1 MHSIQSTYNRCKD
14 IEPDNK
20 TQDLDYYADTD
31 IPYISYQH
39 TQTTTTLCLKAHATY
54 TTSGST
60 FR

>member
-1 MHSIQSTYNRCKD
+1 MN
-14 IEPDNK
+14 IEQDNK

-31 IPYISYQH
+31 IPYILYQH